1 MSSTTQPYQVAW
13 SGLEIRHLLALVAV
27 VETGTFSRAA
37 EQLGYT
43 QSAVSQQVGTLERMV
58 GTPLFERPGGPRPVR
73 LTAAGE
79 VLLTHARAVLARISS
94 AATDLRALA
103 SGEQGEL
110 RVGTLPSV
118 GTKVLPRLL
127 GTFRAEW
134 PGIQIVLR
142 ESRDSADLIH
152 AVETGDIDVTFID
165 IGPYETGP
173 LEVRPLLE
181 DPMVFLAPAG
191 APEAGQR
198 VVNIADVAHLPMIG
212 TRNPG
217 CRQIIDDAFRQA
229 TVSPTYVFRSDD
241 NPTIQGLIGS
251 GLAYAVLPL
260 LTVDENDPQ
269 VAVIPIRPEPPPR
282 RLGIAWHAER
292 RPPLALVPFVEA
304 ATEICRDLDEQW
316 AASHAA

>member
-1 MSSTTQPYQVAW
+1 MSATSSTSQAAW
-13 SGLEIRHLLALVAV
+13 SSLELRHLLALVAV
-27 VETGTFSRAA
+27 VETGTFSEAA

-43 QSAVSQQVGTLERMV
+43 QSAVSQQVGTLERIV
-58 GTPLFERPGGPRPVR
+58 GTPLFERPGGRRPVR

-79 VLLTHARAVLARISS
+79 MLLTHARAVLARVRS
-94 AATDLRALA
+94 AAADLRALA

-134 PGIQIVLR
+134 PGIEIVLR
-142 ESRDSADLIH
+142 ESRECTELIH
-152 AVETGDIDVTFID
+152 AVEAGDVDVTFID

-173 LEVRPLLE
+173 LKVRPLLD
-181 DPMVFLAPAG
+181 DPMVFVAPAD

-198 VVNIADVAHLPMIG
+198 AVSIADIAHLPMIG
-212 TRNPG
+212 TRNVA

-229 TVSPTYVFRSDD
+229 PVSPTYVFRSDD

-260 LTVDENDPQ
+260 LTVDENDPN
-269 VAVIPIRPEPPPR
+269 VAVIPIRPEPSPR
-282 RLGIAWHAER
+282 RLGIAWHPDR
-292 RPPLALVPFVEA
+292 RPPLTLLPFAEA
-304 ATEICRDLDEQW
+304 AAEICRHLGEQW
-316 AASHAA
+316 AASRAA

>member
-1 MSSTTQPYQVAW
+1 MA
-13 SGLEIRHLLALVAV
+13 
-27 VETGTFSRAA
+27 ETGTFSAAA

-43 QSAVSQQVGTLERMV
+43 QSAVSQQIGTLERIV
-58 GTPLFERPGGPRPVR
+58 GTPLFERPGGRRPVR

-79 VLLTHARAVLARISS
+79 MLLTHARAVLARVSS
-94 AATDLRALA
+94 AAADLRALA

-118 GTKVLPRLL
+118 GTKILPRLL

-134 PGIQIVLR
+134 PGIEIVLR
-142 ESRDSADLIH
+142 ESRDCAELIR

-173 LEVRPLLE
+173 LEVRPLLD
-181 DPMVFLAPAG
+181 DPMVFVAPAA

-198 VVNIADVAHLPMIG
+198 AVSIADIAHLPMIG

-229 TVSPTYVFRSDD
+229 PVSADLRLPFRRQ
-241 NPTIQGLIGS
+241 P
-251 GLAYAVLPL
+251 
-260 LTVDENDPQ
+260 
-269 VAVIPIRPEPPPR
+269 RPSR
-282 RLGIAWHAER
+282 A
-292 RPPLALVPFVEA
+292 
-304 ATEICRDLDEQW
+304 
-316 AASHAA
+316 

>member
-1 MSSTTQPYQVAW
+1 MTAASPSYEAAW
-13 SGLEIRHLLALVAV
+13 PALEIRHLLAMVAV

-37 EQLGYT
+37 DQLGYT
-43 QSAVSQQVGTLERMV
+43 QSAVSQQVATLERIV

-79 VLLTHARAVLARISS
+79 VLLTHARAVLARVNA

-118 GTKVLPRLL
+118 GTKLLPRLL

-142 ESRDSADLIH
+142 ESLDSAELIH
-152 AVETGDIDVTFID
+152 AVEAGDIDLTFID

-173 LEVRPLLE
+173 LEVRPLLD

-191 APEAGQR
+191 APEARQR
-198 VVNIADVAHLPMIG
+198 TVSIADIGHLPMIG

-229 TVSPTYVFRSDD
+229 PVSPTYVFRSDD
-241 NPTIQGLIGS
+241 HPTIQGLIGS

-260 LTVDENDPQ
+260 LTVDEHDPH

-282 RLGIAWHAER
+282 RLGIAWHPDR
-292 RPPLALVPFVEA
+292 RPPLALSPFVEV
-304 ATEICRDLDEQW
+304 ATEICRDLGEQW
-316 AASHAA
+316 AASRAA